1 MDKKRIRLSDM
12 LEMLIG
18 FLMDILPI
26 VCAVLI
32 VLGAGKAYTEGYGL
46 FVQQGKDRPGEGHT
60 EMVTITEEEAG
71 SLLGVG
77 TRLEKQELVGSRF
90 FFALKTRL
98 SGYEGKI
105 LPGTYILSSDMTAE
119 QILERISVDPAAET
133 EGDESTE
140 ASESGGGESS
150 GEQKENRDVWGQW

>member
-18 FLMDILPI
+18 FLMDIFPI

-32 VLGAGKAYTEGYGL
+32 VLAAGKAYTEGYGL

-90 FFALKTRL
+90 FFALKTKL
-98 SGYEGKI
+98 SGYEDKI

-119 QILERISVDPAAET
+119 QILERISAAPEAET
-133 EGDESTE
+133 EGDENAE
-140 ASESGGGESS
+140 ASESGGGESGS
-150 GEQKENRDVWGQW
+150 EQKENRDVWGQW

>member
-1 MDKKRIRLSDM
+1 MDKKRIRPSDL

-18 FLMDILPI
+18 FLMDIFPV

-32 VLGAGKAYTEGYGL
+32 VLWAGKAYTEGYGL

-90 FFALKTRL
+90 FFALKTKL
-98 SGYEGKI
+98 SGYEDKI

-119 QILERISVDPAAET
+119 QILERISAAPEAET
-133 EGDESTE
+133 EGDENAE
-140 ASESGGGESS
+140 VSESGGGESGS
-150 GEQKENRDVWGQW
+150 EQKENRDVWGQW